1 MKKLLIV
8 FWVLWL
14 LFLCYIQ
21 YRRDIREYE
30 NEIFNLKQKQH
41 NDSLLLEEYQKTM
54 MIVTKRDSAMAEE
67 FYSIMDSINRYESNE
82 NE

>member
-1 MKKLLIV
+1 M
-8 FWVLWL
+8 
-14 LFLCYIQ
+14 
-21 YRRDIREYE
+21 REYE
-30 NEIFNLKQKQH
+30 NDIFNLKQKQH